1 MARSPGFQWINMN
14 AYIKEYIMLWG
25 LNSQKKSIPIPYS
38 RLTTD
43 LERISPEFTG
53 QDVLNFLRSE
63 NLVCAN
69 IHGEYILT
77 EKGLSVRKLYP
88 SATQSLSAQ
97 PEPPSPYEYSRFRR
111 LLSYYIDCISLTEH
125 AQEYLFDNQ
134 SNSKFFV
141 PILPYDWLQG
151 LENCSSNEISITIPT
166 MAKVAFMQLLQRS
179 DEDEEIYLGYPV
191 EVFKTKN
198 GNCCYAPIGL
208 IPIDIVR
215 STETTLDVNLRF
227 DEAELN
233 QNWLEF
239 SVPDGSRDY
248 IVKALLNNKIN
259 NGLLDLKSAIP
270 VISQFAK
277 GLQSEI
283 DPTRC
288 DNFLPVDIKEKK
300 ETYNVPVMFVGN
312 GLKYAKTLKKEL
324 IYIRDKVSDKDLDST
339 AIAYVFREHP
349 LTVLDTHEYAPL
361 PFIDSNDEQRHVLYD
376 ALNLPISKVTGPP
389 GTGKTQ
395 VAVNII
401 SNLVYNGKTVLFTS
415 MNHKAVHAI
424 EERSLGLLKSSGL
437 NLINFCSNADN
448 SVQNYWYK
456 QNLDLLIGKGLAA
469 YVDNGDID
477 VRAVADASK
486 NWLRIAKYYEER
498 ETFIQ
503 KSGKCVK
510 NLNRIICNLKRLL
523 RRNNFERNNYD
534 IKKIKKCIYKINK
547 KEEFRFGNIFRFM
560 YWYILRRKSSKKAL
574 SYINDTL
581 PSFANYLSIDNL
593 KNDLKNFIGALS
605 EYDNTKRDFD
615 DIRIE
620 SKKIPSLESGIRE
633 LDYYIDDINKHLIS
647 SLTYKLANTIKSLS
661 LNGKELNE
669 IKGIMVMLKNAK
681 SPYFFQR
688 LSKVQYDDAQRGF
701 CKFSHYF
708 PGWAAT
714 LLSLSKASPCIPGLF
729 DKVIIDEA
737 SQVEIP
743 PIIPALFRAKT
754 VTVVGDPNQFPPV
767 KTMKEARHNYLKSK
781 HGLTDIEDQAYDF
794 MTYSAYDIIR
804 TSPTMLKEH
813 FRCSSDIA
821 DFFNSEFY
829 NNNLRV
835 MTNPSKLNFPNA
847 LGYKHAIEWID
858 IKNNLDS
865 EFNSILSRIKDL
877 IKVNYSGSVGIIS
890 PLKKHANALKELTY
904 KYKTKLNDFQVN
916 TVNAFQGGERDLI
929 IFALGYT
936 NALSKGERWYIEST
950 ENRYIFN
957 VATSRARACLLIV
970 GDRQACLNSGVEVL
984 HNLALYPK
992 DKPYNTSD
1000 DYVRFESPVEQK
1012 LYNALLTAGIKTS
1025 PQYPLVGRRL
1035 DLALVDYKIDIEIDG
1050 KQWHLNSEGS
1060 RKLDDVYRDL
1070 QLQGVG
1076 WQVIR
1081 FWATDVIN
1089 DIENCVKK
1097 VKAVMDDNG

>member
-1 MARSPGFQWINMN
+1 
-14 AYIKEYIMLWG
+14 MLWR
-25 LNSQKKSIPIPYS
+25 LNTQQQSIPIS
-38 RLTTD
+38 LSTLTMD
-43 LERISPEFTG
+43 LERISPEFAG

-77 EKGLSVRKLYP
+77 AKGLNVRKLFP
-88 SATQSLSAQ
+88 IHSQSIPVQ
-97 PEPPSPYEYSRFRR
+97 TETPSPYEYSRFRR

-134 SNSKFFV
+134 TNSNFFI

-151 LENCSSNEISITIPT
+151 LEDCSSRQICITVPSK
-166 MAKVAFMQLLQRS
+166 AKVASMQLLKRS

-208 IPIDIVR
+208 IPIDIAK
-215 STETTLDVNLRF
+215 STETTLTVNLRF

-239 SVPDGSRDY
+239 SVPEESRDY
-248 IVKALLNNKIN
+248 IVKTLLNNKTN

-270 VISQFAK
+270 VISRFAK

-283 DPTRC
+283 DPNFC
-288 DNFLPVDIKEKK
+288 DKILPVNIKEKK
-300 ETYNVPVMFVGN
+300 ETYNVPVMFAGS

-324 IYIRDKVSDKDLDST
+324 TYIRDKVSDKELDLT

-349 LTVLDTHEYAPL
+349 LSALDSHEYAPL
-361 PFIDSNDEQRHVLYD
+361 PFIDSNDEQRHALYD
-376 ALNLPISKVTGPP
+376 SLNLPISKVTGPP

-424 EERSLGLLKSSGL
+424 EERSLGLLKSSSL

-456 QNLDLLIGKGLAA
+456 QNLDLLIGKGIAA
-469 YVDNGDID
+469 YAEDGDVD
-477 VRAVADASK
+477 VRAINDATK
-486 NWLRIAKYYEER
+486 NWIRVAAYYESR
-498 ETFIQ
+498 ETFNQ
-503 KSGKCVK
+503 KSGKCLK
-510 NLNRIICNLKRLL
+510 NLSRIICNIKRLL
-523 RRNNFERNNYD
+523 RSDKFERDDFD
-534 IKKIKKCIYKINK
+534 IKKIKKCILDVSE
-547 KEEFRFGNIFRFM
+547 KENFRLRNIFRFI
-560 YWYILRRKSSKKAL
+560 YWYVLRRKPSEKSL
-574 SYINDTL
+574 SYIKDKL
-581 PSFANYLSIDNL
+581 PRFANYISIYDL
-593 KNDLKNFIGALS
+593 KCDLKNFIAALS
-605 EYDNTKRDFD
+605 EYDNVKQEFD
-615 DIRIE
+615 EIAAE
-620 SKKIPSLESGIRE
+620 SKKIPSLGSGIRE
-633 LDYYIDDINKHLIS
+633 LDYYLNDINKYLIS
-647 SLTYKLANTIKSLS
+647 ALTYKLSNTIKSLS
-661 LNGKELNE
+661 ENTQELDE
-669 IKGIMVMLKNAK
+669 IKGIMVILKDAK
-681 SPYFFQR
+681 SPYFFQQLNR
-688 LSKVQYDDAQRGF
+688 VQYKDAQLGF
-701 CKFSHYF
+701 CKFSQYF

-754 VTVVGDPNQFPPV
+754 VTVIGDPNQFPPV

-781 HGLTDIEDQAYDF
+781 HGLTDIKDQAYDF
-794 MTYSAYDIIR
+794 MTYSAYDMIR
-804 TSPTMLKEH
+804 VSPTMLKEH
-813 FRCSSDIA
+813 FRCSPDIA

-835 MTNPSKLNFPNA
+835 MTNQSKLRFPNA
-847 LGYKHAIEWID
+847 LGYKHAVEWID
-858 IKNNLDS
+858 VKNNLNAEFDS
-865 EFNSILSRIKDL
+865 VLARIKDL
-877 IKVNYSGSVGIIS
+877 IGIKYNGSVGIIT
-890 PLKKHANALKELTY
+890 PLKKHADVLQERTY
-904 KYKTKLNDFQVN
+904 EYSNKLNDFQVN

-984 HNLALYPK
+984 HNLALCPK
-992 DKPYNTSD
+992 ERPYTTDNNIK
-1000 DYVRFESPVEQK
+1000 FESPVEEK
-1012 LYNALLTAGIKTS
+1012 LYHALLAAGIKTS
-1025 PQYPLVGRRL
+1025 PQFPLIGRRL
-1035 DLALVDYKIDIEIDG
+1035 DLALVNYKIDIEIDG
-1050 KQWHLNSEGS
+1050 KQWHLTPGGT
-1060 RKLDDVYRDL
+1060 RKLDDIYRDL
-1070 QLQGVG
+1070 QLQSVG
-1076 WQVIR
+1076 WKVIR

-1089 DIENCVKK
+1089 DIENCVKTIK
-1097 VKAVMDDNG
+1097 ESIGTI

>member
-1 MARSPGFQWINMN
+1 MARLTEFQLINMN
-14 AYIKEYIMLWG
+14 TYIKEYIMLWG
-25 LNSQKKSIPIPYS
+25 LNTQKKSIPIPHS
-38 RLTTD
+38 TLTMS
-43 LERISPEFTG
+43 LERISPEYTG

-77 EKGLSVRKLYP
+77 EKGLNVRNLYP
-88 SATQSLSAQ
+88 SAAQSLPIQTES
-97 PEPPSPYEYSRFRR
+97 PSPYEYSRFRR

-134 SNSKFFV
+134 LNSKFFV
-141 PILPYDWLQG
+141 PILPHNWLQG
-151 LENCSSNEISITIPT
+151 LGTCASSQICITVPSVS
-166 MAKVAFMQLLQRS
+166 KVALMQLLQRS

-208 IPIDIVR
+208 IPIDIVN
-215 STETTLDVNLRF
+215 STETTLKVNIRF

-239 SVPDGSRDY
+239 SVPQESRDY
-248 IVKALLNNKIN
+248 IVKSLLNNKAN
-259 NGLLDLKSAIP
+259 NGLLDLKLAIP

-283 DPTRC
+283 DPNLC
-288 DNFLPVDIKEKK
+288 GKILPVNIKEKK
-300 ETYNVPVMFVGN
+300 ETYNIPVIFVGS

-324 IYIRDKVSDKDLDST
+324 TYIRDKVSDKVLDST

-349 LTVLDTHEYAPL
+349 LPVLDAHEYAPL
-361 PFIDSNDEQRHVLYD
+361 PFIDSNDEQRHALYD

-469 YVDNGDID
+469 YVEDGDID
-477 VRAVADASK
+477 DRAVIDASK
-486 NWLRIAKYYEER
+486 NWLRVATYYEDR
-498 ETFIQ
+498 EIFIRE
-503 KSGKCVK
+503 SGKCLK
-510 NLNRIICNLKRLL
+510 NLNRVICNLKRLL
-523 RRNNFERNNYD
+523 RSDHFERNNYD
-534 IKKIKKCIYKINK
+534 IKKITRCISKI
-547 KEEFRFGNIFRFM
+547 KEKEDFSAKNIFRFI
-560 YWYILRRKSSKKAL
+560 YWYILKRKSSKESL
-574 SYINDTL
+574 SYIIDTFQ
-581 PSFANYLSIDNL
+581 SFADYLSVNDLKDNL
-593 KNDLKNFIGALS
+593 KNFVSVLS

-615 DIRIE
+615 YIGAK
-620 SKKIPSLESGIRE
+620 SKKIPSLERGIRE
-633 LDYYIDDINKHLIS
+633 LDYYIDDISKHLIS
-647 SLTYKLANTIKSLS
+647 ALTYKLANAIKSLS
-661 LNGKELNE
+661 SNILELDE

-688 LSKVQYDDAQRGF
+688 LSKIQYNDAQRGF
-701 CKFSHYF
+701 CKFSQYF

-714 LLSLSKASPCIPGLF
+714 LLSLSKASPCVPGLF

-767 KTMKEARHNYLKSK
+767 KTMKETRHNYLKSK
-781 HGLTDIEDQAYDF
+781 HGLTDIKDQAYDF
-794 MTYSAYDIIR
+794 MTYSAYDMIR
-804 TSPTMLKEH
+804 TPPIMLKEH

-835 MTNPSKLNFPNA
+835 MTNPSKLNFPDA
-847 LGYKHAIEWID
+847 LGYKRAIEWID
-858 IKNNLDS
+858 VTNNLDA
-865 EFNSILSRIKDL
+865 EFDSVLSRIKDL
-877 IKVNYSGSVGIIS
+877 IRINYGGSVGIIT
-890 PLKKHANALKELTY
+890 PLKKHADALRECTY
-904 KYKTKLNDFQVN
+904 KYSTKLNDFQVN

-984 HNLALYPK
+984 HNLALCPK
-992 DKPYNTSD
+992 DKPYETD
-1000 DYVRFESPVEQK
+1000 DNAIFESPVEQR
-1012 LYNALLTAGIKTS
+1012 LYEALLSAGIKTS
-1025 PQYPLVGRRL
+1025 PQYPVLGRRL
-1035 DLALVDYKIDIEIDG
+1035 DLALVNYKIDIEIDG
-1050 KQWHLNSEGS
+1050 KQWHLNSDGS

-1070 QLQGVG
+1070 QLQSSG
-1076 WQVIR
+1076 WKVIR

-1089 DIENCVKK
+1089 DIESCIKK
-1097 VKAVMDDNG
+1097 VKETME